1 MRVVRNID
9 VALLALSQAG
19 DQYVYGAEAS
29 PSDEN
34 PYVFDCSELVEWVCA
49 RLDVDPRVPDGS
61 WLQFQHCESLGTD
74 VSVTRGLG
82 TLGALLFWFDGD
94 PMRPNRPK
102 GAHVAI
108 SLGDGRTIEA
118 RSEKHGVGVFGPE
131 GRSWTHAALI
141 PGVEY

>member
-1 MRVVRNID
+1 MRMVRNID
-9 VALLALSQAG
+9 VVLLALSQAG
-19 DQYVYGAEAS
+19 DKYVYGAEAS
-29 PSDEN
+29 PSVEN
-34 PYVFDCSELVEWVCA
+34 PNAFDCSELIEWVCN
-49 RLDVDPRVPDGS
+49 RLEVIPTVPDGS
-61 WLQFQHCESLGTD
+61 WLQFQHCDSHGTD
-74 VSVTRGLG
+74 VSPTRGLG
-82 TLGALLFWFDGD
+82 TLGALLFWFDGN
-94 PMRPNRPK
+94 PMGPNRPS